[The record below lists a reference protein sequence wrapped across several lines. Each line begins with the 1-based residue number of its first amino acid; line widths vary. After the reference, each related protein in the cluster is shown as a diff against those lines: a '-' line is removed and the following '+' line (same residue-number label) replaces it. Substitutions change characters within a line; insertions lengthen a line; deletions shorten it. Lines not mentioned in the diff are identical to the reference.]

1 VNWRELSNA
10 PSPGTHLGN
19 LQDLVD
25 GGVHERVFGEGKDAF
40 SIILFR
46 EGELVRAYANR
57 CPHFGI
63 PLNVQP
69 EKFYILSDRKIMCA
83 THCAVFS
90 ISDGQCTDG
99 PVKGDHLMI
108 IEIVIVDDGK
118 ILIAAPTQ

>member
-10 PSPGTHLGN
+10 PTPGTRLGN
-19 LQDLVD
+19 LRDLPD
-25 GGVHERVFGEGKDAF
+25 GGVHEQVFGDGKDAF

-57 CPHFGI
+57 CPHYGI

-69 EKFYILSDRKIMCA
+69 GKFYVLAERNIMCA